1 MMMCKM
7 VPCNAAPWHARDFLR
22 STFRHGYCHD
32 HLYHKAFDYDS
43 AIAQINRNLVDFFQ
57 QSPAIANR
65 IKEDPG
71 SGKLRNGIATTSY
84 FRVDVAGV
92 EFDR

>member
-1 MMMCKM
+1 MRH
-7 VPCNAAPWHARDFLR
+7 PGTRATFYDRLFAIDF
-22 STFRHGYCHD
+22 GYCHD

-43 AIAQINRNLVDFFQ
+43 AIVQINRNLVDFFQ

-92 EFDR
+92 EFER